1 MNTFPNEE
9 NLTPS
14 QEEMLMKYL
23 DGRLGNDE
31 TASFHQM
38 MMDCPEARAWLRE
51 AAEHAVAVVDAH
63 RCAAVEQVDFSNQE
77 STVVR
82 PNSRFYLAAIA
93 SAAAIWMATL
103 IFTSMGKREAP
114 VRLSPARITSAEGAF
129 SLLGDD
135 GSIRLEV
142 LHEDAEPTF
151 FEVGETLSSQ
161 GGDSI
166 LQFELPSG
174 VQFTMAGYAELRRL
188 PSGSANCFYL
198 HTGSVWS
205 EPADK
210 TEARPLIF
218 KTPMAHVD
226 LSEDC
231 QFDLHAKNGFTRL
244 RVNQGEARVRR
255 TMDGM
260 DVLVK
265 AGHMIQITPELD
277 RSLQSQPQPKPV
289 HSWSCDQLEAPDI
302 LLGHWSNQ
310 WPASTLPPYS
320 LEVNETFM
328 VFGSST
334 PKGRTARRKT
344 QAQWGTW
351 MTALKQVLPPV
362 VLGVMKPEPS
372 NHMPSVRSQALP
384 WRISDDRRVLLYA
397 TAFSVS
403 RSGPNPVVLLPGSRL
418 RFLFSFQRA
427 YPIRFGFAGQQLHK
441 PFEGKYELDVLEQ
454 ELGEP
459 GRLHMMD
466 IPVDAFQSKRPSVLG
481 DAYGLEVDHV
491 YALNLFKDA
500 GLVLHKVEILGPEE
514 TQGGLID

>member
-1 MNTFPNEE
+1 MNTCPNEE

-14 QEEMLMKYL
+14 QQEMLMKYL
-23 DGRLGNDE
+23 DGSLGNDE

-38 MMDCPEARAWLRE
+38 MMDLPEARVLLRD

-63 RCAAVEQVDFSNQE
+63 RCAAVDQVDLSKKE
-77 STVVR
+77 PSVVR
-82 PNSRFYLAAIA
+82 PNSRFYLTIIA

-103 IFTSMGKREAP
+103 FFNSMGKREAQ
-114 VRLSPARITSAEGAF
+114 VRLSPVRITSAEGAF

-142 LHEDAEPTF
+142 LNEDAEPTF
-151 FEVGETLSSQ
+151 LEVGETLSSHC
-161 GGDSI
+161 GDSI

-174 VQFTMAGYAELRRL
+174 MQFTMAGYAELRHL
-188 PSGSANCFYL
+188 QSGNTNCFYL

-210 TEARPLIF
+210 TRAVPLIF
-218 KTPMAHVD
+218 KTPTAHVD
-226 LSEDC
+226 VSEDC

-260 DVLVK
+260 GVIVN
-265 AGHMIQITPELD
+265 AGHMTQITTQLD
-277 RSLQSQPQPKPV
+277 LSLQSQPQPKPV

-310 WPASTLPPYS
+310 LPASTLPPYS
-320 LEVNETFM
+320 LEVDETFM
-328 VFGSST
+328 VFGTST

-344 QAQWGTW
+344 QAPWGTW
-351 MTALKQVLPPV
+351 MTAFKQVLPPV
-362 VLGVMKPEPS
+362 VLGVIKSEPY
-372 NHMPSVRSQALP
+372 NHLPSVRAQALP

-403 RSGPNPVVLLPGSRL
+403 RSGHNPVVLLPGSRL
-418 RFLFSFQRA
+418 RFLFSFERS

-441 PFEGKYELDVLEQ
+441 PFEGKYELDILEQ

-481 DAYGLEVDHV
+481 DANRLEVDHV

-500 GLVLHKVEILGPEE
+500 GLVLHKVEILGPDEA
-514 TQGGLID
+514 QGGLTD